1 MVVEEIMTK
10 NPVTIAPGASVG
22 EAIERLV
29 EMNIRHLP
37 VVKDGVL
44 VGIVSERDVRAIAF
58 EVVQDLGDPAN
69 ARLQFQA
76 PVHEIMH
83 TDVLTVE
90 PGTDVGDLIDE
101 MLDSRVGAMPVV
113 DAHSQ
118 KLVGIVSYIDVIRA
132 ARPLFP

>member
-10 NPVTIAPGASVG
+10 NPVTVTPETLVG

-37 VVKDGVL
+37 VVKDGEL
-44 VGIVSERDVRAIAF
+44 VGILSERDVRAIAF
-58 EVVQDLGDPAN
+58 EVVQDLGDPEN

-76 PVHEIMH
+76 PVRDIMH
-83 TDVLTVE
+83 TDVLSVE
-90 PGTDVGDLIDE
+90 QGTDVGDLIDE
-101 MLDSRVGAMPVV
+101 MLESRVGALPVV
-113 DAHSQ
+113 DQHTR

-132 ARPLFP
+132 ARPLFG